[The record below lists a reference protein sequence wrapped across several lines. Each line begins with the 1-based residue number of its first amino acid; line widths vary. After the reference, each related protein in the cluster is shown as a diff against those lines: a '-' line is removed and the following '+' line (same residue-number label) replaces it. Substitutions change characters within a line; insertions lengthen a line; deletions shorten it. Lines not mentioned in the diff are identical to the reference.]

1 MSVLRDIDRLSLARR
16 ALAEASSHVGL
27 VAAPEAVDPARPTH
41 VPTGIPALDEAL
53 GGGLPRGRIVSL
65 TGARSSGRMA
75 LTLRLLARATHRGE
89 PSALIDA
96 VDALDPA
103 DLHADERA
111 RVLWVRPT
119 SMLAALQCADLI
131 LDAGGFAVA
140 ALYLVGLRERVAA
153 SAWSRLAQRAAQAN
167 TTLLVVGDGAAAMSP
182 GSFAAVALGARRR
195 RVVWTGRRLLD
206 AVQGELVV
214 LRRRGG
220 PAVTRPIAFG
230 PLE

>member
-1 MSVLRDIDRLSLARR
+1 MSAVKELDRLSVARR
-16 ALAEASSHVGL
+16 ALAEAANHVGL
-27 VAAPEAVDPARPTH
+27 STPPATQDPSRPTH
-41 VPTGIPALDEAL
+41 IPTGIPALDAAL
-53 GGGLPRGRIVSL
+53 EGGLPRGRIVSL

-96 VDALDPA
+96 VDALDPV
-103 DLHADERA
+103 DLHPDERA

-119 SMLAALQCADLI
+119 SVLAALQCADLI
-131 LDAGGFAVA
+131 LDAGGFAMA
-140 ALYLVGLRERVAA
+140 ALYLVGMRERVVT

-167 TTLLVVGDGAAAMSP
+167 TTLLVVGDGAGAMSP
-182 GSFAAVALGARRR
+182 GSFAAVSLGARRR

-220 PAVTRPIAFG
+220 PAMERAIAFG
-230 PLE
+230 